1 MEDKLLRRAIPGSI
15 TETGSGDVL
24 EEGVGINDGLGRPR
38 GVLLEFAV
46 NTLGVEGTLVFSN
59 NSLPFIRLEDTD
71 KDSIHV
77 VLLLSKKHF
86 VVVGGWD
93 VARIKNIT

>member
-1 MEDKLLRRAIPGSI
+1 MEDKLLGRAIPGSI

-24 EEGVGINDGLGRPR
+24 EKDVGINDGLGRLR
-38 GVLLEFAV
+38 GILLEFVV
-46 NTLGVEGTLVFSN
+46 NTLVIKGTLVFSN
-59 NSLPFIRLEDTD
+59 NSLPFIRLEDSD

-86 VVVGGWD
+86 VIVGGWD
-93 VARIKNIT
+93 QEQLLNP

>member
-1 MEDKLLRRAIPGSI
+1 MEDKLLCRAIPGSI

-24 EEGVGINDGLGRPR
+24 EKGVGINDGLGQLR
-38 GVLLEFAV
+38 G
-46 NTLGVEGTLVFSN
+46 NTLGIEGTLAFSN
-59 NSLPFIRLEDTD
+59 NSLPFIHLEDMD
-71 KDSIHV
+71 EDSIHV

-93 VARIKNIT
+93 VAGIKNIT

>member
-1 MEDKLLRRAIPGSI
+1 MPFQVPSD
-15 TETGSGDVL
+15 TETGGGDVL
-24 EEGVGINDGLGRPR
+24 EKGVGINDGSGRLR

-46 NTLGVEGTLVFSN
+46 NTLVVKGTLVFSN

-71 KDSIHV
+71 EDSIHV

-93 VARIKNIT
+93 IAGIKNIT

>member
-1 MEDKLLRRAIPGSI
+1 MTAWVDF
-15 TETGSGDVL
+15 T
-24 EEGVGINDGLGRPR
+24 
-38 GVLLEFAV
+38 V

-59 NSLPFIRLEDTD
+59 NSLPFIRLEDMD
-71 KDSIHV
+71 EDSIHV

-93 VARIKNIT
+93 VAGIKNIT